1 MLAEM
6 WIDPDSEGSGA
17 SESDSERTVRGL
29 IKFDINEVGF
39 FDLFFLYSSG
49 KIRMQLNYPDE
60 LKENSGQI
68 EGEIKEILA
77 RNGIKAEEL
86 YFGTSGKSIPIEE
99 AFPKIFERKNSI
111 NVKI

>member
-1 MLAEM
+1 M
-6 WIDPDSEGSGA
+6 
-17 SESDSERTVRGL
+17 RGL

>member
-1 MLAEM
+1 
-6 WIDPDSEGSGA
+6 
-17 SESDSERTVRGL
+17 
-29 IKFDINEVGF
+29 
-39 FDLFFLYSSG
+39 
-49 KIRMQLNYPDE
+49 MQLNYPDE

-86 YFGTSGKSIPIEE
+86 YFGTSSKSIPIEE